1 MIQPI
6 TLPKLGQMTEESR
19 ITRWLKQEG
28 EKVSKGDILF
38 EMETDKAVMEVESF
52 FEGTLLKIA
61 VSEGSDVPVLSI
73 VGYVGEPGDPI
84 PELKSQSGPI
94 IKTPPITS
102 IPPPSLA
109 VQPSSERSQ
118 EPQAKPLA
126 ISPLQRFGKPAPAA
140 PSAQT
145 VDSVPLLFKISPR
158 AAKLAKESV
167 IDPAR
172 IVGTGPGGRVIER
185 DVKSYLEARGH
196 GTIRLTPAAKRLAAR
211 EDIDVLN
218 LTGTGEDGQIL
229 VADVER
235 AIAERPKPL
244 TKMRQV
250 IAQRLTQS
258 FTTTPH
264 FFVTV
269 PVDMTALVALRVK
282 LKAEE
287 DSYTVNDFILKA
299 VALTLPEFPDL
310 NSTTDGK
317 NVQWHSQVC
326 LGLAVS
332 LEQGLVVPVIRGVDV
347 MTLQEIHDHTTKLA
361 EKARTGKLTP
371 DEMRGSTFTISNM
384 GMLNVENFMAIIN
397 PGESAI
403 LAVSSIMQKPV
414 VQDEQV
420 VARWV
425 MKMTL
430 SADHRIIDGAMAA
443 RFLNRLKNKL
453 EDIKLWKRLV

>member
-38 EMETDKAVMEVESF
+38 EMETDKSVMEVESF
-52 FEGTLLKIA
+52 FEGTLLKIT
-61 VSEGSDVPVLSI
+61 VPEGRDIPVLSI
-73 VGYVGEPGDPI
+73 VGYVGDLGDPI
-84 PELKSQSGPI
+84 PQLKTPSSPI
-94 IKTPPITS
+94 IKIPAITS
-102 IPPPSLA
+102 IPPPSPIT
-109 VQPSSERSQ
+109 QPSSEKIQQR
-118 EPQAKPLA
+118 QAKSLA
-126 ISPLQRFGKPAPAA
+126 ASPLQRSGEPAPATQ
-140 PSAQT
+140 SVRT
-145 VDSVPLLFKISPR
+145 VDSVSLLFKISPR

-185 DVKSYLEARGH
+185 DVKSYLETREYSRV
-196 GTIRLTPAAKRLAAR
+196 RLTPAAKTLAAR

-235 AIAERPKPL
+235 AMAERPKPL

-269 PVDMTALVALRVK
+269 PVDMTALVALRAE

-287 DSYTVNDFILKA
+287 VSYTVNDFLLKA
-299 VALTLPEFPDL
+299 VALTLPEFPEV

-332 LEQGLVVPVIRGVDV
+332 IDQGLVVPVIRGVDV
-347 MTLQEIHDHTTKLA
+347 MTLQEIHDHTTKLV
-361 EKARTGKLTP
+361 EKARNGKLTP

-384 GMLNVENFMAIIN
+384 GMLDVENFTAIIN

-403 LAVSSIMQKPV
+403 LAVSSILQQPV

-420 VARWV
+420 VVRWM

-443 RFLNRLKNKL
+443 RYLNRLKNKL